1 MNDPVR
7 KTRTASKW
15 LWPVVVAL
23 FVIGALY
30 WFAKPLGEPEKVLT
44 AKPVAQST
52 EWAEDPEGPAVP
64 VTLPTTP
71 LKNVPINDRSE
82 SRGGEKEVE

>member
-7 KTRTASKW
+7 ETKSAGKW
-15 LWPVVVAL
+15 LWLVALVVV
-23 FVIGALY
+23 VIGSLF
-30 WFAKPLGEPEKVLT
+30 WFAQPLGESEGDEA

-52 EWAEDPEGPAVP
+52 EWAEEPEGPAVP

-71 LKNVPINDRSE
+71 LKNVPIEDRGE
-82 SRGGEKEVE
+82 SREPEAESE